1 MGYFLLGI
9 TLIMAAILILFSL
22 PQASVGQVTRV
33 LRAIALG
40 CAALFGLFGLFTGK
54 LIWAVAGLGG
64 ALVIYFMGGSLPWNV
79 NRPEKGTSEV
89 ETPWLKLHLDHSTGG
104 ITGDVL
110 AGSYAGAR
118 IEQLDRDDLMI
129 LLQECARDDAQSAR
143 LIEAYLDRMWP
154 EWRSRAQAG
163 SGGGG
168 PMDRA
173 EALSVLG
180 LQEGASEAEIRR
192 AHREMMRQHHPDRG
206 GSDWLAAK
214 LNQAKEV
221 LLGE

>member
-9 TLIMAAILILFSL
+9 TLIVAAILILFSL
-22 PQASVGQVTRV
+22 PKASVGQLTRV
-33 LRAIALG
+33 FRAVALG
-40 CAALFGLFGLFTGK
+40 CSALFGLFGLLTGK
-54 LIWAVAGLGG
+54 LLWAVAGLGG
-64 ALVIYFMGGSLPWNV
+64 ALIIYFMGGALPWNI
-79 NRPEKGTSEV
+79 NRPEKGTSAV
-89 ETPWLKLHLDHSTGG
+89 ETPWLRLQLDHSTGG

-118 IEQLDRDDLMI
+118 IEQLVRDDLII
-129 LLQECARDDAQSAR
+129 LLHECAQDDAQSAR

-154 EWRSRAQAG
+154 DWRTSSQ
-163 SGGGG
+163 SSDSGGG
-168 PMDRA
+168 PMERS

-180 LQEGASEAEIRR
+180 LEEGASAEEIRR
-192 AHREMMRQHHPDRG
+192 AHREMMRRHHPDRG

>member
-9 TLIMAAILILFSL
+9 TLITAAILILFSL
-22 PQASVGQVTRV
+22 PQASVTQITRL
-33 LRAIALG
+33 LRGIALI
-40 CAALFGLFGLFTGK
+40 CAAAFGLFGLVTGK
-54 LIWAVAGLGG
+54 LVWAVVGLGG
-64 ALVIYFMGGSLPWNV
+64 ALIIYLMGANLPWNA
-79 NRPEKGTSEV
+79 NRPEKGGSEV
-89 ETPWLKLHLDHSTGG
+89 QTPWLNLHLDHSTGG

-110 AGSYAGAR
+110 QGRFAGNR
-118 IEQLDRDDLMI
+118 IENLDRDDLMF
-129 LLQECARDDAQSAR
+129 LLGECARDDGQSAR

-154 EWRSRAQAG
+154 EWRDAGRAG
-163 SGGGG
+163 SAGGGR
-168 PMDRA
+168 MDRE

-180 LQEGASEAEIRR
+180 LDSSASDDDIRA
-192 AHREMMRQHHPDRG
+192 AHREMMRRHHPDRG